1 MKLGIISDT
10 HDLLR
15 SEVLSALEGVDAILH
30 AGDISS
36 RKILDRLREIAPV
49 HAVRGNADK
58 DWAEDLPLLLT
69 FTLGGIQICMAHK
82 KKDLPK
88 DLSPYDLA
96 VIGHSHQYSETL
108 QGRTLIIN
116 PGSCGPRRFYQKV
129 TMAAAEIGDSGICVT
144 KIAIP
149 HSVPSSRIDPND
161 IRTQIEIVIR
171 EIDKGRGNNDIAEKY
186 GIDPETAEYIARLY
200 LTHPG
205 VTVDG
210 IMTKMGL

>member
-15 SEVLSALEGVDAILH
+15 PEVLSALAGSDCILH
-30 AGDISS
+30 AGDINSQ
-36 RKILDRLREIAPV
+36 KIIDQLREIAPV
-49 HAVRGNADK
+49 YAVRGNADK
-58 DWAEDLPLLLT
+58 EWAEALPLFLDFMLEDLHVFMT
-69 FTLGGIQICMAHK
+69 HK

-88 DLSPYDLA
+88 DLSSFDL
-96 VIGHSHQYSETL
+96 VVFGHSHQYSETR
-108 QGRTLIIN
+108 QGKTLILN
-116 PGSCGPRRFYQKV
+116 PGSCGPRRFYQKIS
-129 TMAAAEIGDSGICVT
+129 MAAADTENGNIMVT
-144 KIAIP
+144 KIDIA
-149 HSVPSSRIDPND
+149 HPSAPKQADPAD

-171 EIDKGRGNNDIAEKY
+171 EINKGRGKTDIAEKY
-186 GIDPETAEYIARLY
+186 GIDPAAAEQIARLY